1 MIKLDSKIC
10 ILGGGWSNER
20 EISLK
25 SSNDVFQ
32 SLKNKNHNVIFY
44 DMVNDSFDDLKM
56 FLKNQSIDI
65 VFNLMHGEGGEDG
78 KVQSYLDKLNIKY
91 CGSDSKSSSLSF
103 NKYLTKSIW
112 IDNNLLTPDFLIYD
126 KQSYEYLT
134 KKFSPSFFI
143 KDTCSGSS
151 NNIFLI
157 QNIED
162 FNKFLSN
169 SSNRQ
174 FMIEKK
180 IYAQEY
186 TAAIINNKVLP
197 IIKIEPSNN
206 FYDFDAKY
214 KSDKTRFSFPDL
226 NKNVIR
232 DIHDSVLKAFHCLGC
247 HTWARVD
254 FFIDN
259 NKIVLLEI
267 NTIPGMTDHSLVPK
281 AAKES
286 GLSYYELIIEILGIN
301 A

>member
-1 MIKLDSKIC
+1 MINLDSKIC

-32 SLKNKNHNVIFY
+32 SLKNNNHNVIFY
-44 DMVNDSFDDLKM
+44 DMINDSFDDLKI

-91 CGSDSKSSSLSF
+91 CGSDSKSSAISF
-103 NKYLTKSIW
+103 NKYLTKNIW
-112 IDNNLLTPDFLIYD
+112 IKNNLLTPDFLIYD
-126 KQSYEYLT
+126 KQSYEYLA
-134 KKFSPSFFI
+134 KKFGPSFFI

-162 FNKFLSN
+162 FNKFSNN

-180 IYAQEY
+180 IHAQEY
-186 TAAIINNKVLP
+186 TAAIINKKVLP
-197 IIKIEPSNN
+197 IIEIEPSNN

-226 NKNVIR
+226 NKNMITE
-232 DIHDSVLKAFHCLGC
+232 IHDSVLKAFNCLGC
-247 HTWARVD
+247 NTWARVD

-259 NKIVLLEI
+259 NKTVLLEI

-286 GLSYYELIIEILGIN
+286 GLNYYQLIIEILGIN